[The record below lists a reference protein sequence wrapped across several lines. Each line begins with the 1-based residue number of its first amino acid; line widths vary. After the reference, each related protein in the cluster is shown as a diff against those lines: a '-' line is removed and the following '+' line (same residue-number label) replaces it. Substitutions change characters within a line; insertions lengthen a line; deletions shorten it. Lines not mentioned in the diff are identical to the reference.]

1 MWFKNLVVFQFEEDA
16 DIDQAS
22 LDRGLEQHR
31 FKPCGPQELETI
43 GWTPP
48 MGDLSSHLYHA
59 GAGMTLLTARRE
71 ERIMPASVVRE
82 AVNQKVREIELKQ
95 DRKLG
100 RKQKL
105 DIRDQLTFEMMPR
118 AFTRGI
124 LIQGLIMPEQRLL
137 VVDCASRNRAEQWTS
152 LLRQSL
158 GSLPIRPLSLRRSP
172 TSQFTAWLSNNAKVP
187 APVELGDE
195 CVLQSPDDQ
204 GAVIRC
210 RRQDLSGSEIR
221 EHLKAGKVVT
231 QLAVEWKQSL
241 SFVVNEDADIKK
253 LRFSDTLVEQ
263 AEADGVEDAAAE
275 FDARFALMGLE
286 LSRFL
291 PGLWAALGGLV
302 SD

>member
-1 MWFKNLVVFQFEEDA
+1 MWFKNLVVYQFEEHP
-16 DIDQAS
+16 DIDQNALEQG
-22 LDRGLEQHR
+22 LDRRR
-31 FKPCGPQELETI
+31 FKPCGPQELETL
-43 GWTPP
+43 GWTSP
-48 MGDLSSHLYHA
+48 MGDLSEQLFHM

-71 ERIMPASVVRE
+71 ERILPATVIRE
-82 AVNQKVREIELKQ
+82 AVNKKVQEIEKKQ
-95 DRKLG
+95 DRKIG

-118 AFTRGI
+118 AFTRGT
-124 LIQGLIMPEQRLL
+124 LIQGLVMPEQKLL

-158 GSLPIRPLSLRRSP
+158 GSLPVKPLSLNRSP
-172 TSQFTAWLSNNAKVP
+172 SNQFTGWLGNNAKLP
-187 APVELGDE
+187 AGIALGDE

-210 RRQDLSGSEIR
+210 RRQDLSGTEIR
-221 EHLKAGKVVT
+221 EHLRAGKVVT
-231 QLAVEWKQSL
+231 QLALEWKHAT
-241 SFVVNEDADIKK
+241 SFVINEDADIKR

-263 AEADGVEDAAAE
+263 AEADGVEDPAAE

-291 PGLWAALGGLV
+291 PGLWDALGGLAA
-302 SD
+302 D